1 MKIIGSVVATVV
13 ALVLGA
19 VIGGFV
25 LSKLWVWFMV
35 PIFDLNPLRIV
46 EAIGLTFIVGYMTKD
61 PVETNNILEGPFL
74 KELLIAFLQTLVAA
88 GGFLFIG
95 WIIQLFM

>member
-1 MKIIGSVVATVV
+1 MKIIGSIVATIV

-19 VIGGFV
+19 IMGGFV

-61 PVETNNILEGPFL
+61 PVETNNILEGSFL
-74 KELLIAFLQTLVAA
+74 EELLKAFLQTLVAA

-95 WIIQLFM
+95 WIIHLFM

>member
-1 MKIIGSVVATVV
+1 MKIFGSIVATVV

-19 VIGGFV
+19 IMGGFV

-61 PVETNNILEGPFL
+61 HEESSKTLEGPFL
-74 KELLIAFLQTLVAA
+74 EELLKAFLQTLVMA

-95 WIIQLFM
+95 WIIHLFM

>member
-1 MKIIGSVVATVV
+1 MKIIGGIVATVV

-19 VIGGFV
+19 IMGGFV

-46 EAIGLTFIVGYMTKD
+46 EAIGLTFIVGYMTKNH
-61 PVETNNILEGPFL
+61 VESGKKLEGTFSE
-74 KELLIAFLQTLVAA
+74 ELLKAFLQTIVIA
-88 GGFLFIG
+88 GMFLLIG

>member
-1 MKIIGSVVATVV
+1 MKIIGSIVATVV

-19 VIGGFV
+19 IIGGFV

-46 EAIGLTFIVGYMTKD
+46 EAIGLK
-61 PVETNNILEGPFL
+61 
-74 KELLIAFLQTLVAA
+74 
-88 GGFLFIG
+88 IG
-95 WIIQLFM
+95 RAHV

>member
-1 MKIIGSVVATVV
+1 MKIIGSIIATVV

-19 VIGGFV
+19 IMGGFV

-46 EAIGLTFIVGYMTKD
+46 EAIGLTFIVGYMI
-61 PVETNNILEGPFL
+61 NNPTESGKTFEGPFL
-74 KELLIAFLQTLVAA
+74 EELLKAFLQTLVMAA
-88 GGFLFIG
+88 GFLLIG
-95 WIIQLFM
+95 WIIHLFM